1 MYNKLVSLLEEKEKL
16 LDRFLTLTSL
26 QQEYILND
34 NFDEISKVVDE
45 KGDLIERI
53 NRIDSEF
60 LEEFE
65 SIKRQKGIKSFDEIT
80 DIDKE
85 TGILLKNLTSSILQK
100 LQVIKDID
108 EKNNILIRA
117 KFDEIKKTLKSMRY
131 KKEALKDYSSTNKP
145 SFHPALTGK
154 NRGLKSPFFVGL
166 LPKLIFYLFKKP
178 SRLLYLRASF
188 IQNKWV

>member
-16 LDRFLTLTSL
+16 VDRFLTLTTL

-34 NFDEISKVVDE
+34 NFDELSKIVDE

-65 SIKRQKGIKSFDEIT
+65 SIKKQKGIKSFDEIT

-85 TGILLKNLTSSILQK
+85 TGILLKSLTSSILQK

-117 KFDEIKKTLKSMRY
+117 KFDEIKKTIKSMRY
-131 KKEALKDYSSTNKP
+131 KKEALKDYSQYKQTQFP
-145 SFHPALTGK
+145 SGFDRK
-154 NRGLKSPFFVGL
+154 E
-166 LPKLIFYLFKKP
+166 
-178 SRLLYLRASF
+178 
-188 IQNKWV
+188 